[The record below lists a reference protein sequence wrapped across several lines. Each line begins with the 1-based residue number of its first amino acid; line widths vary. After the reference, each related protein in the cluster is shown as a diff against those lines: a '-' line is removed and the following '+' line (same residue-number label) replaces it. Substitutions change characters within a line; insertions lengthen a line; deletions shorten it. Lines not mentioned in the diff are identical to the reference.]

1 MLVDS
6 IYINFVSI
14 VREQMAKWAQGGCE
28 LLLTPFL
35 GSSKL
40 VASGYF

>member
-14 VREQMAKWAQGGCE
+14 VREQMAKWVQEIVNCYWHRFWARRD
-28 LLLTPFL
+28 
-35 GSSKL
+35 
-40 VASGYF
+40 